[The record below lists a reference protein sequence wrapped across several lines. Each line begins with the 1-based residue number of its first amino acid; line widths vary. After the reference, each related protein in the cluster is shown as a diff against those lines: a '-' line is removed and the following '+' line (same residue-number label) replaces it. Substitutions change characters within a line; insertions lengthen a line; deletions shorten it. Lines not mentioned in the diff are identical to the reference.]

1 MVSTGY
7 GCSRRKILINSCRCR
22 RPHHAH
28 ARRLFVF
35 FAGPEGNCA
44 LAGLVCALVQRALEL
59 RGATHL
65 STVRA
70 VTDD

>member
-7 GCSRRKILINSCRCR
+7 GCSRRKILINPCRCR

-44 LAGLVCALVQRALEL
+44 FAGLVCAFGAPSIRAPGSHAFVDGP
-59 RGATHL
+59 R
-65 STVRA
+65 R
-70 VTDD
+70 D